1 MASCAI
7 GIVPVAH
14 IVAMNKL
21 LAMVAVPQEHPTSG
35 SLSRLCNA
43 TGVPDMADPSGH
55 DGATHYLGAWSSLT
69 DARGA
74 FYLSLRDN
82 LPAPQGG
89 WPWVYNGQTV
99 LTEAEAQAAANAWTV
114 SVTSQSEWD
123 ISMIHANFAAVM
135 AAQGL
140 KLIEYPEE

>member
-21 LAMVAVPQEHPTSG
+21 LAMVAVPQEPPTSG

-43 TGVPDMADPSGH
+43 TGTPNFSDPNGY
-55 DGATHYLGAWSSLT
+55 DGATHFLGAWSSLT
-69 DARGA
+69 DERGA
-74 FYLSLRDN
+74 FYLGLRDN
-82 LPAPQGG
+82 LPAPAGG

-99 LTEAEAQAAANAWTV
+99 LTEAEAQAAADAWTV
-114 SVTSQSEWD
+114 SVTSQAVWD
-123 ISMIHANFAAVM
+123 ISMIHANLAAVLQS
-135 AAQGL
+135 QGL
-140 KLIEYPEE
+140 AFIEYPEE